1 MVGRDD
7 AITPVQDSQKMHERI
22 TGSRLVILENA
33 GHVSNVERAETFNEE
48 LRSFLDLVV
57 S

>member
-1 MVGRDD
+1 
-7 AITPVQDSQKMHERI
+7 
-22 TGSRLVILENA
+22 LVILENA